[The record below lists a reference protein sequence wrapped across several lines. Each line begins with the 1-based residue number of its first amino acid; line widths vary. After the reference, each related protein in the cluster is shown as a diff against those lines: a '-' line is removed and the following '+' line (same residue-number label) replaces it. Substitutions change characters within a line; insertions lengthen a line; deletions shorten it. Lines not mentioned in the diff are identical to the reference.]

1 MKNNRPHPNV
11 IRFNTEENAV
21 STDNQEETVA
31 DDVIAQLT
39 HQFANNY
46 EQALRELAYQNPTT
60 DQNSYSDE
68 DNR

>member
-1 MKNNRPHPNV
+1 MKNNHPHPSV

-31 DDVIAQLT
+31 DDVVTQLT

-46 EQALRELAYQNPTT
+46 EQALCELAHQNPHHGSE
-60 DQNSYSDE
+60 QPSSENI
-68 DNR
+68 R